1 MIYRN
6 HSNDLI
12 LLCLLNTLIY
22 FIVKKHKNLFET
34 VNKELHYVNGWFI
47 ANKLSLNAEKLNIY
61 FFIGVV
67 HATLIYINDFYL
79 VSKFKNVIFSDD
91 TNLFIS
97 DENLGELFQQMNK
110 ELKSVPTW
118 FIDNK
123 FSINTDK
130 K

>member
-6 HSNDLI
+6 HSNYLI

-61 FFIGVV
+61 LFIDVV

-79 VSKFKNVIFSDD
+79 VPKFKNVIFSDD